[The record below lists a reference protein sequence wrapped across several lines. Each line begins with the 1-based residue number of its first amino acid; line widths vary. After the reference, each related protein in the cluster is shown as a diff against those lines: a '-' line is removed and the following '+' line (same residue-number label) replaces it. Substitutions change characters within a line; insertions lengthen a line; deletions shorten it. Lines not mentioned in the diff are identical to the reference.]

1 MDKVPAF
8 SVGEGG
14 IGGPVKLVG
23 EVDDL
28 PIKIDGTGGEN
39 LGGRW
44 GTEPEVKM
52 INSLPHFAR
61 NILAN
66 SAGIFPSGGDTG
78 ADGVGIF
85 LGESEE
91 FTNGFGIG
99 GGVECIE
106 KVAIFVGGKNRI
118 PVG

>member
-1 MDKVPAF
+1 M
-8 SVGEGG
+8 
-14 IGGPVKLVG
+14 
-23 EVDDL
+23 
-28 PIKIDGTGGEN
+28 PIKIDGTCCEN

-44 GTEPEVKM
+44 GAEPEVKM
-52 INSLPHFAR
+52 VNPLPHFAR

-66 SAGIFPSGGDTG
+66 GAGVFPSGGDTG